1 MSKSTRNQLP
11 QINFTLVWFSGVI
24 LLIFL
29 VDIPVGLGLSFD
41 VSLGCHICFH
51 LGLELPVNSRTS
63 KKSGFNSPDVLVTLP
78 RMKPPEKSRLSR
90 PRISLLDGQALL
102 TVSNGGRLCS
112 PKESWAAVLEE
123 GESLMVL
130 SQDPD
135 SQPFQHLPL

>member
-1 MSKSTRNQLP
+1 MESASPDKLY
-11 QINFTLVWFSGVI
+11 IGLVFRCD
-24 LLIFL
+24 LIDIFGR
-29 VDIPVGLGLSFD
+29 IPVGLGLSFD
-41 VSLGCHICFH
+41 VCLGCLICFH
-51 LGLELPVNSRTS
+51 LGLELPVNSRTA

-90 PRISLLDGQALL
+90 PGTSLLDGQALL

-135 SQPFQHLPL
+135 SQPFQPLPL